1 MRHRILLVDDE
12 DMVREYLTC
21 VLSDNGYNCLSFG
34 NCREALEYLA
44 DHGDEVAL
52 IVSDI
57 RMPEMNGIEFL
68 SRVRE
73 TIPDL
78 PFLLLSG
85 LYDQPLAM
93 DAWRGKATEYLFKPV
108 TEEDLVAAVAKY
120 LRSGAVWNEE
130 AARVQVRAFLA
141 SASGPGGDVSGRL
154 LPLLDTLGT
163 RRFETLQHS
172 QRVAA
177 IARLI
182 GQRYGLAGVPLQ
194 QLETGALLHD
204 IGKVAIPQ
212 NVIDKPGRLTDEEW
226 RLMRL
231 HPSIGASLLSEVP
244 DFDAERALV
253 LCHHERFNGSG
264 YPNALAGTDIPL
276 NARIF
281 AISDTLD
288 AICSNRPYRKAGT
301 LAAAREEIRRVSGTH
316 LDPDIVRCFN
326 AIDDQEIESI
336 QRRFSE
342 TENGEPLS

>member
-12 DMVREYLTC
+12 ELVREYLTC
-21 VLSDNGYNCLSFG
+21 VLFDHGYDCVSFG
-34 NCREALEYLA
+34 TCRGALNHLEES
-44 DHGDEVAL
+44 GDEVAL

-57 RMPEMNGIEFL
+57 RMPEMNGIQFL

-73 TIPDL
+73 TIPGL

-93 DAWRGKATEYLFKPV
+93 DAWRCKATEYLFKPL
-108 TEEDLVAAVAKY
+108 TETDLVNAVAKY
-120 LRSGAVWNEE
+120 LRNGPVWNEE
-130 AARVQVRAFLA
+130 STRVQVRAFLA
-141 SASGPGGDVSGRL
+141 SASGPGGDVSDRL

-177 IARLI
+177 FSRLI
-182 GQRYGLAGVPLQ
+182 GSLYGLDGLPLR

-204 IGKVAIPQ
+204 IGKVAIPR

-244 DFDAERALV
+244 DFEAERTLV
-253 LCHHERFNGSG
+253 LSHHERFNGTG
-264 YPNALAGTDIPL
+264 YPYALSGAEIPL
-276 NARIF
+276 SARIF
-281 AISDTLD
+281 AVSDTLD
-288 AICSNRPYRKAGT
+288 AICSNRRYRKTGT
-301 LAAAREEIRRVSGTH
+301 LASARREIDSVSGTQ
-316 LDPDIVRCFN
+316 LDPEIVKCFQ
-326 AIDDQEIESI
+326 ATADAEIEAI
-336 QRRFSE
+336 QRRFAE
-342 TENGEPLS
+342 GENGDPVS